1 MTTTNTFSTTFCQ
14 AYIASNPEVE
24 SLLIQVSQ
32 ALKIEHN
39 LVDAGFQFE
48 TLDWQGN
55 PNSIRWQL
63 KVGGTP
69 YIVGELVHYI
79 FDSSCGFSFQSH
91 LDEDGEE
98 FISTG
103 DRIHSKL
110 DSMSQAWMTKDDIMD
125 RLKD

>member
-1 MTTTNTFSTTFCQ
+1 MAITQTAFCQ
-14 AYIASNPEVE
+14 QYLSSNPEVAE
-24 SLLIQVSQ
+24 LLTQVSQ

-48 TLDWQGN
+48 TLDYLGN

-63 KVGGTP
+63 KVVGTP
-69 YIVGELVHYI
+69 YIVGELVHCI
-79 FDSSCGFSFQSH
+79 FKSSCGFSFQSH

-103 DRIHSKL
+103 CRIHSKL
-110 DSMSQAWMTKDDIMD
+110 DSMYQAWMTKDDIMD

>member
-1 MTTTNTFSTTFCQ
+1 MAITQNAFCQ
-14 AYIASNPEVE
+14 QYLSSNPEVAE
-24 SLLIQVSQ
+24 LLTQVSQ
-32 ALKIEHN
+32 ALKIEHQ
-39 LVDAGFQFE
+39 LVDAGEQSE
-48 TLDWQGN
+48 TLDYLGN

-63 KVGGTP
+63 KVVGTP

-79 FDSSCGFSFQSH
+79 FDSSYGFSFKSH

-98 FISTG
+98 LIGTG

-110 DSMSQAWMTKDDIMD
+110 DSMSQAWTIRDDIMD

>member
-1 MTTTNTFSTTFCQ
+1 MTTTQTAFLTEYFT
-14 AYIASNPEVE
+14 SNPEVAE
-24 SLLIQVSQ
+24 LLIRVSQ
-32 ALKIEHN
+32 ALKTEHN

-63 KVGGTP
+63 MVGGTNH
-69 YIVGELVHYI
+69 IVGELVHPIYYGLA
-79 FDSSCGFSFQSH
+79 GFSFKSH

-98 FISTG
+98 LIGDG
-103 DRIHSKL
+103 DRVHTKL
-110 DSMSQAWMTKDDIMD
+110 SSMSIAWSEKEDIMA